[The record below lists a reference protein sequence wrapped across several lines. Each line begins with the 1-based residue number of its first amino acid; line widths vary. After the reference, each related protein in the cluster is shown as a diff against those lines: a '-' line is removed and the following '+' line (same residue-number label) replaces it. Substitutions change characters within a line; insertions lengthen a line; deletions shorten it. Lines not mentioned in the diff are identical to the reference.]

1 MCVRTYACFYACNYI
16 YSNWESLE
24 AYHEQPELVHDILD
38 DSDQEYFDDEDDE
51 NG

>member
-1 MCVRTYACFYACNYI
+1 MHAFYACNYI